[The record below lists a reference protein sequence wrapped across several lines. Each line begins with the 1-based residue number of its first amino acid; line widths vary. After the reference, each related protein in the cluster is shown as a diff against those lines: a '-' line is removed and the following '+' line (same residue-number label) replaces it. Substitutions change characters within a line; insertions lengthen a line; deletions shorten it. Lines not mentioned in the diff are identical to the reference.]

1 MAKRA
6 ILQNLLGWLSVL
18 LLCAVTAQ
26 AQAQVLLLGAATAP
40 ANAKG
45 YLQRLDDPSGGLTP
59 TEAEQSPA
67 WRALPQSLSAGYTTN
82 TVWLQVQVEAQDPGE
97 HRWVMRLSNTL
108 LDDVRSRTTA
118 A

>member
-45 YLQRLDDPSGGLTP
+45 YLQRLDDPSGG
-59 TEAEQSPA
+59 
-67 WRALPQSLSAGYTTN
+67 
-82 TVWLQVQVEAQDPGE
+82 
-97 HRWVMRLSNTL
+97 
-108 LDDVRSRTTA
+108 
-118 A
+118 